1 MLSRMGQQQ
10 AGYHTITPYLVM
22 ERCADAIEFYKTVF
36 GATEVFRTT
45 LPGGA
50 IGHAELEIGDSRVMI
65 ADAHSGSPVRSPS
78 ALGGTSVTLM
88 LYVPDADEVFQRA
101 IAAGA
106 REDDP
111 VQDKPYGDRSGSLI
125 DPFGHRWT
133 IATHV
138 TDVSHD
144 GMTAGGFAGD

>member
-1 MLSRMGQQQ
+1 MLALVGYQQ
-10 AGYHTITPYLVM
+10 AGYHTVTPYLVM
-22 ERCADAIEFYKTVF
+22 DRCAEAIEFYKTVF

-45 LPGGA
+45 SPDGE
-50 IGHAELEIGDSRVMI
+50 IGHAELEIGDSRIMV
-65 ADAHSGSPVRSPS
+65 AEAHPGSLVRSPS

-88 LYVPDADEVFQRA
+88 LYVPDADEVFARA
-101 IAAGA
+101 IRAGA
-106 REDDP
+106 RQDDP

-144 GMTAGGFAGD
+144 GMTAGGSAGG

>member
-1 MLSRMGQQQ
+1 VDRQQI
-10 AGYHTITPYLVM
+10 AHRSITPYLVM
-22 ERCADAIEFYKTVF
+22 DRCAEAIEFYRSVF

-45 LPGGA
+45 LPDGA
-50 IGHAELEIGDSRVMI
+50 VGHAELVIGDSLIMV
-65 ADAHSGSPVRSPS
+65 ADAHPGSLVRSPS
-78 ALGGTSVTLM
+78 ALGGTTVSLM
-88 LYVPDADEVFQRA
+88 LYVDDADQVFARA

-106 REDDP
+106 RQDDP

-138 TDVSHD
+138 EDVAHD
-144 GMTAGGFAGD
+144 GMSAGGFPLGT